1 MIIPDKFTP
10 PEKSLLFKA
19 MLAIHK
25 QTLKSE
31 LTNDTIYYDESIYKD
46 IDEFIKVQ
54 TLIFI
59 LDINTSIKENTSN
72 DSSD

>member
-25 QTLKSE
+25 QALKSE
-31 LTNDTIYYDESIYKD
+31 LTNNTIYYDESIYKD

-59 LDINTSIKENTSN
+59 LDIKTSIKENTRN